1 MSTAFWMLAFKK
13 KKEGRRNSYLI
24 SPIKQ
29 SSSLFLPEDGDR
41 ASLQNDEDLANV
53 PTTKI
58 T

>member
-1 MSTAFWMLAFKK
+1 LDAGFQK